1 MIIKDIK
8 KVINSTDE
16 KNYKSNFQNQFG
28 NSYAMVTDLV
38 VKGGSIRVIQ
48 TYKIECGF
56 TNEVIN
62 NSFLENASK
71 NLSMH
76 ADLCI
81 NLARLRIFNI
91 VILSFLLI
99 TIAIYT
105 YVSIKNYRPYRPIDD
120 LLKIL
125 RFRNN
130 N

>member
-1 MIIKDIK
+1 MNKIKFLIFANLLIVFSIIYNISSKIYF
-8 KVINSTDE
+8 E
-16 KNYKSNFQNQFG
+16 F
-28 NSYAMVTDLV
+28 
-38 VKGGSIRVIQ
+38 KGGSIRIIQ

-56 TNEVIN
+56 TADVIN

-99 TIAIYT
+99 AMSIYT
-105 YVSIKNYRPYRPIDD
+105 YVSIKNYRPYKSIDD

-125 RFRNN
+125 KIRNQN
-130 N
+130 

>member
-1 MIIKDIK
+1 MNKIKLLIFADLIIIFSIIYNIFSKIYF
-8 KVINSTDE
+8 E
-16 KNYKSNFQNQFG
+16 F
-28 NSYAMVTDLV
+28 
-38 VKGGSIRVIQ
+38 KGGSIRIIQ

-56 TNEVIN
+56 TADVIN

-99 TIAIYT
+99 AVSIYT
-105 YVSIKNYRPYRPIDD
+105 YVSIKNYRPYKSIDD

-125 RFRNN
+125 KIRNQN
-130 N
+130 

>member
-1 MIIKDIK
+1 MNKIKFLITANLFIVFSIIYNIFSKIYF
-8 KVINSTDE
+8 E
-16 KNYKSNFQNQFG
+16 F
-28 NSYAMVTDLV
+28 
-38 VKGGSIRVIQ
+38 KGGSIRVIE

-56 TNEVIN
+56 TADVIN

-99 TIAIYT
+99 VVSLYT
-105 YVSIKNYRPYRPIDD
+105 YVSIKNYRPYKSIDD

-125 RFRNN
+125 KIRNQN
-130 N
+130 

>member
-1 MIIKDIK
+1 MNKIKFLITANLFIVFSIIYNIFSKIYF
-8 KVINSTDE
+8 E
-16 KNYKSNFQNQFG
+16 F
-28 NSYAMVTDLV
+28 
-38 VKGGSIRVIQ
+38 KGGSIRIIQ

-56 TNEVIN
+56 TADVIN

-99 TIAIYT
+99 AVSIYT
-105 YVSIKNYRPYRPIDD
+105 YVSIKNYRPYKSIDD

-125 RFRNN
+125 KIRNQN
-130 N
+130 

>member
-1 MIIKDIK
+1 MNKIKLLIFADLIIIFSIIYNIFSKIYF
-8 KVINSTDE
+8 E
-16 KNYKSNFQNQFG
+16 F
-28 NSYAMVTDLV
+28 
-38 VKGGSIRVIQ
+38 KGGSIRIIQ

-56 TNEVIN
+56 TADIIN

-99 TIAIYT
+99 AVSIYT
-105 YVSIKNYRPYRPIDD
+105 YVSIKNYRPYKSIDD

-125 RFRNN
+125 KIRNQN
-130 N
+130 

>member
-1 MIIKDIK
+1 MTKIKVLIATNVVITIAIIYNLFSKIYF
-8 KVINSTDE
+8 E
-16 KNYKSNFQNQFG
+16 F
-28 NSYAMVTDLV
+28 
-38 VKGGSIRVIQ
+38 KGGSIRVIQ

>member
-1 MIIKDIK
+1 MNKIKFLITANLFIVFSIIYNIFSKIYF
-8 KVINSTDE
+8 E
-16 KNYKSNFQNQFG
+16 F
-28 NSYAMVTDLV
+28 
-38 VKGGSIRVIQ
+38 KGGSIRVIQ

-56 TNEVIN
+56 TADVIN

-99 TIAIYT
+99 VVSLYT
-105 YVSIKNYRPYRPIDD
+105 YVSIKNYRPYKSIDD

-125 RFRNN
+125 KIRNQN
-130 N
+130 

>member
-1 MIIKDIK
+1 MNKIKFLITANLLIVFSIIYNIFSKIYF
-8 KVINSTDE
+8 E
-16 KNYKSNFQNQFG
+16 F
-28 NSYAMVTDLV
+28 
-38 VKGGSIRVIQ
+38 KGGSIRVIQ
-48 TYKIECGF
+48 TYKIECGI
-56 TNEVIN
+56 TADVIN

-99 TIAIYT
+99 AVSIYT
-105 YVSIKNYRPYRPIDD
+105 YVSIKNYRPYKSIDD

-125 RFRNN
+125 KIRNQN
-130 N
+130 